1 MIMEFCRKN
10 RGSISIFL
18 LLVLLPMVTY
28 ATMIID
34 ASRLQSAK
42 TEISGAGDLAMSS
55 AMADYEATLHE
66 LYGLF
71 AMSPDEEQLKKN
83 VQSYFEKNIRN
94 SLGDEADKD
103 YIKKSAKEITDMAF
117 SSDEIDINEYDFD
130 NLINMNP
137 ENVEASYVKDSSL
150 ANPYIL
156 KRQIMEFMKY
166 RGPISCANNI
176 LSKFAA
182 FKDSSNQTTVVSNK
196 VDYSTKLN
204 SISDPCLA
212 TYELIEQYFKL
223 STDFDTIKNSL
234 DSRYAK
240 AKQLYQAATEI
251 MVGYCNLNEDMINF
265 DNVELEYNINTTNP
279 MTTEESIEK
288 TEERLNAIID
298 ITENNTEFENKYG
311 SFFIETNED
320 SDVDTLNFDSDA
332 SVNVDV
338 QYKSKSDNID
348 ITLRYL
354 ESYTRD
360 LINEN
365 NDFTNV
371 DEIEKNIEKAN
382 NLINSVFEEPFKEDM
397 LEFYQNAETYNKLV
411 ENYEEC
417 VGVYNSTSDTEN
429 EKDVEVLAEYQKK
442 LNKFELVNNKLKEL
456 KKEVIRLKEK
466 VNNKEIYMSY
476 ANQCI
481 EEAYTL
487 INEYAEKI
495 SALNSKAQEIESKLG
510 VVLNNLNEIE
520 AAKENWKKSVDSV
533 SDENIKSNFQSDY
546 DAEKEKF
553 DREKINNLKNI
564 FSDLKGKHAAD
575 EANVRSVTYFDL
587 KFANNGEPIRTYN
600 RYINDGLIN
609 KDTVYNASNFKCQ
622 SNLSKGFK
630 PTDDDEKQIKSN
642 EFYKQIEEMYKNSQD
657 KQHSL
662 NEDQK
667 GEVNNVNNFAE
678 NGTNLNSGS
687 EVKRETA
694 NGGSININLEPET
707 SSNEMTSEQAE
718 EFIKNKFKTIT
729 GNSSGNINN
738 TQIVESDKKDSKEA
752 GKEYSE
758 KGDNAKDSLNKAKD
772 FLSEIGR
779 VADQLGSFVY
789 LEEYVTEMF
798 SCDTDLITKDN
809 KDASI
814 TTLAGKRMDKN
825 NSEFYG
831 SEIEYILW
839 GNSDPTKNITYNYGL
854 IYMIRFALN
863 AIYAFTSVEIQSYA
877 LEIATAIAGWTV
889 VGVPIVQAIV
899 TIVFALAESAFDIYT
914 LKQGESVPIYKSVST
929 WVCSPTG
936 AINAVVKEAT
946 KELMNKAKEKVIE
959 MSDEAFE
966 KLESELAENVDAG
979 TKELT
984 DYLEN
989 TAKNQING
997 IYSEVQNNIVK
1008 PFIDNLAQ
1016 YVDVNKDI
1024 NVNKSIDDAFE
1035 KAKASAESYVNGLGE
1050 GMQKEIANKLWSL
1063 FETNCLDSLKSQV
1076 KQKLNSKEPFTIS
1089 DLINTQMETLKKE
1102 TTDIVNEYIKKATD
1116 KLKKGILDEGG
1127 KIIDNAK
1134 GQVKSIISENMD
1146 SLSESITSKIP
1157 SSNGSTTGTNSIT
1170 SKFNSLNYKE
1180 YCKIFVFIRI
1190 AADEKG
1196 VLNNTA
1202 KIIQCN
1208 VNKKKNGF
1216 CMGKAYTMVQIS
1228 SDIRMNTLFPWA
1240 VSVDMDESNNEES
1253 INSDI
1258 KNAQS
1263 DSILI
1268 RYNAVNGY

>member
-103 YIKKSAKEITDMAF
+103 YIKESAKKITDMAF

-223 STDFDTIKNSL
+223 SDEFNKIKDSL
-234 DSRYAK
+234 DSRYGK
-240 AKQLYQAATEI
+240 AKQLYQVATI
-251 MVGYCNLNEDMINF
+251 VMVGDC
-265 DNVELEYNINTTNP
+265 
-279 MTTEESIEK
+279 
-288 TEERLNAIID
+288 
-298 ITENNTEFENKYG
+298 
-311 SFFIETNED
+311 
-320 SDVDTLNFDSDA
+320 
-332 SVNVDV
+332 
-338 QYKSKSDNID
+338 
-348 ITLRYL
+348 
-354 ESYTRD
+354 
-360 LINEN
+360 
-365 NDFTNV
+365 
-371 DEIEKNIEKAN
+371 
-382 NLINSVFEEPFKEDM
+382 
-397 LEFYQNAETYNKLV
+397 
-411 ENYEEC
+411 
-417 VGVYNSTSDTEN
+417 
-429 EKDVEVLAEYQKK
+429 K
-442 LNKFELVNNKLKEL
+442 LNKDKIVFETIEDIQYNGETEEDILLDIETKLNEIININNDESGVLEKQFGSFETDDDNNSSTFTPNAELDGLRQDKSIWEVSLNEIRTNAADWAKHIMDYDIPEGYITNIQENVDNYNYFKAKYVENKQKIIKFKKYIDTYDKLVQDYSVHCQAFCNQTDDDDKKDEILNKYQKFCSKSSLNPL
-456 KKEVIRLKEK
+456 CCLYYWQNYLGEVKNLYNTEYI
-466 VNNKEIYMSY
+466 VY
-476 ANQCI
+476 ADECVRK
-481 EEAYTL
+481 AYTL

-510 VVLNNLNEIE
+510 VVLNSLNEIE

-553 DREKINNLKNI
+553 DREKINNLKSI
-564 FSDLKGKHAAD
+564 FSELKGKHSTD
-575 EANVRSVTYFDL
+575 EADVRSVTYL
-587 KFANNGEPIRTYN
+587 GCEFAAKKQHIG
-600 RYINDGLIN
+600 YINYYTDFNIVN
-609 KDTVYNASNFKCQ
+609 KDTVFGSDSFQYT

-657 KQHSL
+657 KPGL

-678 NGTNLNSGS
+678 NGTGLSGDSS

-729 GNSSGNINN
+729 GNNSGNINN

-758 KGDNAKDSLNKAKD
+758 KGNNAKDSLNKAQQ

-779 VADQLGSFVY
+779 VADELGSFVY

-798 SCDTDLITKDN
+798 SCDTDLIKKDN

-914 LKQGESVPIYKSVST
+914 LKQGESVPIYKSAST
-929 WVCSPTG
+929 WVCSLTG
-936 AINAVVKEAT
+936 LGKAAAQEVTKGLMDEA
-946 KELMNKAKEKVIE
+946 KKKVIE

-966 KLESELAENVDAG
+966 KLESELNGEVEKG

-984 DYLEN
+984 DYLTN
-989 TAKNQING
+989 TAENQING

-1016 YVDVNKDI
+1016 YVDVKETID
-1024 NVNKSIDDAFE
+1024 VDESIDEAFE
-1035 KAKASAESYVNGLGE
+1035 KAKDSAESYVSGLGE
-1050 GMQKEIANKLWSL
+1050 GMQKEIASSLWGL
-1063 FETNCLDSLKSQV
+1063 FKEKCLENLKTQV
-1076 KQKLNSKEPFTIS
+1076 KGKLNSKEPFTIS
-1089 DLINTQMETLKKE
+1089 ELINEQMGTLNEKTKKL
-1102 TTDIVNEYIKKATD
+1102 VNKYIGQATN
-1116 KLKKGILDEGG
+1116 KLKEGILDEGG
-1127 KIIDNAK
+1127 KIIDSAK
-1134 GQVKSIISENMD
+1134 GQVKSIISKNMD

-1157 SSNGSTTGTNSIT
+1157 SSNGSATGTNSIT

-1190 AADEKG
+1190 AADEKS

-1228 SDIRMNTLFPWA
+1228 SDIRMNTLFLWA

>member
-103 YIKKSAKEITDMAF
+103 YIKESAKKITDMAF

-204 SISDPCLA
+204 SISDPCLE
-212 TYELIEQYFKL
+212 TYRLIEQYFKL

-240 AKQLYQAATEI
+240 AQQLYQVATI
-251 MVGYCNLNEDMINF
+251 VMVGDC
-265 DNVELEYNINTTNP
+265 
-279 MTTEESIEK
+279 
-288 TEERLNAIID
+288 
-298 ITENNTEFENKYG
+298 
-311 SFFIETNED
+311 
-320 SDVDTLNFDSDA
+320 
-332 SVNVDV
+332 
-338 QYKSKSDNID
+338 
-348 ITLRYL
+348 
-354 ESYTRD
+354 
-360 LINEN
+360 
-365 NDFTNV
+365 
-371 DEIEKNIEKAN
+371 
-382 NLINSVFEEPFKEDM
+382 
-397 LEFYQNAETYNKLV
+397 
-411 ENYEEC
+411 
-417 VGVYNSTSDTEN
+417 
-429 EKDVEVLAEYQKK
+429 K
-442 LNKFELVNNKLKEL
+442 LNKDKIEFETIEDIKYNGETEEEILSDIETKLNEIISIDNNGNGALEQQFGSFETDDNNQSTFTPNAELANLDAAKSNWGLRRTEIITNTADLAESTIEYHITDSDITNIQENVDSCNSTKAKYVENKQKIIEFKKYIDTYDKLVQDYYIYYERFCNQTDNND
-456 KKEVIRLKEK
+456 KKQEIFNKYQKFCSKSSLNPLCCLYYWQNYLGEVKNLYNTEYI
-466 VNNKEIYMSY
+466 VY
-476 ANQCI
+476 ANRCI
-481 EEAYTL
+481 EEAYRL

-553 DREKINNLKNI
+553 DREKINNLKSI
-564 FSDLKGKHAAD
+564 FSELKGKHATD

-667 GEVNNVNNFAE
+667 GEVNNVNNFAGD
-678 NGTNLNSGS
+678 GTNLNNSGS
-687 EVKRETA
+687 EVKREDT
-694 NGGSININLEPET
+694 NRGNININLEPET

-718 EFIKNKFKTIT
+718 EFIRNKFKTIT

-738 TQIVESDKKDSKEA
+738 TQIEEAGEKEDSKKA

-758 KGDNAKDSLNKAKD
+758 KGNNAKDSLNNAQS
-772 FLSEIGR
+772 FLSKIGEI
-779 VADQLGSFVY
+779 ADELGSYVY

-914 LKQGESVPIYKSVST
+914 LKQGESVPIYKSADT
-929 WVCSPTG
+929 WVCSLTG
-936 AINAVVKEAT
+936 VGKQAA
-946 KELMNKAKEKVIE
+946 KELIKVAKEKVVE

-966 KLESELAENVDAG
+966 KLESELNDDVSAG
-979 TKELT
+979 TQELT
-984 DYLEN
+984 DYLKN

-1102 TTDIVNEYIKKATD
+1102 TTDIVDEYIKKATD
-1116 KLKKGILDEGG
+1116 KLKEGILDGSG
-1127 KIIDNAK
+1127 KIIDSAK

-1157 SSNGSTTGTNSIT
+1157 SSNGSATGTNSIT

-1208 VNKKKNGF
+1208 VNKKKNVF

>member
-103 YIKKSAKEITDMAF
+103 YIKKSAKKITDMAF
-117 SSDEIDINEYDFD
+117 SSDEIDINDYDFD

-137 ENVEASYVKDSSL
+137 ENINASYVTDSSL

-166 RGPISCANNI
+166 RGPISCVNNI

-212 TYELIEQYFKL
+212 TYELIEQYFDL
-223 STDFDTIKNSL
+223 STDFNKIKDSL
-234 DSRYAK
+234 DSRYGK
-240 AKQLYQAATEI
+240 AQLLYQAATEI

-279 MTTEESIEK
+279 MTTKESIEE
-288 TEERLNAIID
+288 TEKRLNEIID
-298 ITENNTEFENKYG
+298 ITENNTDFENKYG
-311 SFFIETNED
+311 SFSIETNED
-320 SDVDTLNFDSDA
+320 DVDTLNFDSDA
-332 SVNVDV
+332 SVNVNV

-348 ITLRYL
+348 ITLQYL
-354 ESYTRD
+354 ESYTHD
-360 LINEN
+360 LINGDRVLDNIN
-365 NDFTNV
+365 NIK
-371 DEIEKNIEKAN
+371 DEIEKAN
-382 NLINSVFEEPFKEDM
+382 RLINPVFEEPFKENM
-397 LEFYQNAETYNKLV
+397 LEFYKNAETYNKLV
-411 ENYEEC
+411 ENYKNC
-417 VGVYNSTSDTEN
+417 VGVYDSTIDTEN
-429 EKDVEVLAEYQKK
+429 GEDVEDVEVLVEYQKK
-442 LNKFELVNNKLKEL
+442 LNKFELVNNKLTEL
-456 KKEVIRLKEK
+456 KNAVIRLQEK
-466 VNNKEIYMSY
+466 VNNKKIYMSY

-481 EEAYTL
+481 EEAYRL
-487 INEYAEKI
+487 IDEYAGKI
-495 SALNSKAQEIESKLG
+495 SDLYFKAKEINSKLND
-510 VVLNNLNEIE
+510 VLYNLNEIE

-546 DAEKEKF
+546 DAEKDKF
-553 DREKINNLKNI
+553 NRKQIEALRDIFLNLTK
-564 FSDLKGKHAAD
+564 SHGTD
-575 EANVRSVTYFDL
+575 ELNVRSVTYFDL

-600 RYINDGLIN
+600 RYIDDGLIN
-609 KDTVYNASNFKCQ
+609 KDTMYSAINFKCQ
-622 SNLSKGFK
+622 SDLSKGFK
-630 PTDDDEKQIKSN
+630 PTEDDEKQIKSN
-642 EFYKQIEEMYKNSQD
+642 EFYKQIEEMYKNSQN
-657 KQHSL
+657 KPGL

-667 GEVNNVNNFAE
+667 GEVNNVNDFAK
-678 NGTNLNSGS
+678 NGTGLSGDSS

-694 NGGSININLEPET
+694 NENSISIDLGVQ
-707 SSNEMTSEQAE
+707 S
-718 EFIKNKFKTIT
+718 
-729 GNSSGNINN
+729 GNSENTTNYGTVNNATIEESG
-738 TQIVESDKKDSKEA
+738 EKEDSKKA
-752 GKEYSE
+752 GEEYSE
-758 KGDNAKDSLNKAKD
+758 KGNNAKSSLENAKG
-772 FLSEIGR
+772 FLLEIGK
-779 VADQLGSFVY
+779 VADQLGSYVY

-798 SCDTDLITKDN
+798 SCDTDRIKKDG

-814 TTLAGKRMDKN
+814 TTLAGQKMDKN

-839 GNSDPTKNITYNYGL
+839 GQENPTANITYNYGL

-914 LKQGESVPIYKSVST
+914 LKQGESVPIYKSAST
-929 WVCSPTG
+929 WVCSLTG
-936 AINAVVKEAT
+936 LGKAAAQEVT
-946 KELMNKAKEKVIE
+946 KKLMDEAKEKVIE

-966 KLESELAENVDAG
+966 KLESELATNVDAG

-1016 YVDVNKDI
+1016 YVDVNESID
-1024 NVNKSIDDAFE
+1024 VDKSIDDAFE
-1035 KAKASAESYVNGLGE
+1035 KATTSAESYVNGLGE
-1050 GMQKEIANKLWSL
+1050 GMQKEIANSLWAL
-1063 FETNCLDSLKSQV
+1063 FKEKCLENLKDQV
-1076 KQKLNSKEPFTIS
+1076 KQKLNSKKTFTIS
-1089 DLINTQMETLKKE
+1089 GLINEQMKTLKKE
-1102 TTDIVNEYIKKATD
+1102 TTDIVNKYIKKATD
-1116 KLKKGILDEGG
+1116 KLKESILDGSG
-1127 KIIDNAK
+1127 KIIDSAK

-1190 AADEKG
+1190 AADEKS

-1208 VNKKKNGF
+1208 VNKKKKNEF

>member
-103 YIKKSAKEITDMAF
+103 YIKESAKKITDMAF

-204 SISDPCLA
+204 SISDPCLE

-223 STDFDTIKNSL
+223 STDFDIIKDSL

-240 AKQLYQAATEI
+240 AKQLYQVATI
-251 MVGYCNLNEDMINF
+251 VMVGDCKLNKDKIVFETIEDIQYDGETEEDILLDIETKLNEIISI
-265 DNVELEYNINTTNP
+265 DNNGSGALEQQFGSFETDDNNNYKFTPNKELADLDAAKSAWGLSLKE
-279 MTTEESIEK
+279 IEDIADSFVK
-288 TEERLNAIID
+288 YDDIRDPENDIKLMQSHID
-298 ITENNTEFENKYG
+298 SCNSTKAKYFENKQKI
-311 SFFIETNED
+311 IEFKKYI
-320 SDVDTLNFDSDA
+320 DTYDKLVQDYSVHCQAFCNQTDDDDKKDEILNKYQIFW
-332 SVNVDV
+332 
-338 QYKSKSDNID
+338 SKSSLNP
-348 ITLRYL
+348 LCLHYWQNYL
-354 ESYTRD
+354 GE
-360 LINEN
+360 
-365 NDFTNV
+365 V
-371 DEIEKNIEKAN
+371 KN
-382 NLINSVFEEPFKEDM
+382 L
-397 LEFYQNAETYNKLV
+397 YNTEYIV
-411 ENYEEC
+411 YADEC
-417 VGVYNSTSDTEN
+417 VR
-429 EKDVEVLAEYQKK
+429 K
-442 LNKFELVNNKLKEL
+442 
-456 KKEVIRLKEK
+456 
-466 VNNKEIYMSY
+466 
-476 ANQCI
+476 
-481 EEAYTL
+481 AYTL

-510 VVLNNLNEIE
+510 VVLNSLNEIE
-520 AAKENWKKSVDSV
+520 AAKKNWKTSVDSV

-553 DREKINNLKNI
+553 DREKINNLKSI
-564 FSDLKGKHAAD
+564 FYELKGKHAAD
-575 EANVRSVTYFDL
+575 EADVRSVTYL
-587 KFANNGEPIRTYN
+587 GCEFAAKKQHIG
-600 RYINDGLIN
+600 YINYYTDFNIVN
-609 KDTVYNASNFKCQ
+609 KDTVFGSDSFQYT

-642 EFYKQIEEMYKNSQD
+642 EFYKQIEEMHKNSQN
-657 KQHSL
+657 KPGL
-662 NEDQK
+662 NKDQK

-678 NGTNLNSGS
+678 NGTNLNDSGS
-687 EVKRETA
+687 EVKREDT
-694 NGGSININLEPET
+694 NGGNININLEPET

-738 TQIVESDKKDSKEA
+738 TQIEESGEKDSKKA
-752 GKEYSE
+752 GEEYSK
-758 KGDNAKDSLNKAKD
+758 KGNNAKDSLNKAQQ

-779 VADQLGSFVY
+779 VADELGSFVY

-814 TTLAGKRMDKN
+814 TTLAGKKMDKN

-839 GNSDPTKNITYNYGL
+839 GQENPTANITYNYGL

-914 LKQGESVPIYKSVST
+914 LKQGESVPIYKSADT
-929 WVCSPTG
+929 WVCSLTG
-936 AINAVVKEAT
+936 LGKAAAQEVT
-946 KELMNKAKEKVIE
+946 KKLMDEAKEKVVE

-966 KLESELAENVDAG
+966 KLESELNGEVEKG

-984 DYLEN
+984 DYLTN
-989 TAKNQING
+989 TAENQING

-1016 YVDVNKDI
+1016 YVDVKETID
-1024 NVNKSIDDAFE
+1024 VDESIDEAFE
-1035 KAKASAESYVNGLGE
+1035 KAKDSAESYVSGLGE
-1050 GMQKEIANKLWSL
+1050 GMQKEIASSLWGL
-1063 FETNCLDSLKSQV
+1063 FKEKCLENLKTQV
-1076 KQKLNSKEPFTIS
+1076 KGKLNSKEPFTIS
-1089 DLINTQMETLKKE
+1089 ELINEQMGTLNEKTKKL
-1102 TTDIVNEYIKKATD
+1102 VNKYIGQATN
-1116 KLKKGILDEGG
+1116 KLKEGILDEGG
-1127 KIIDNAK
+1127 KIIDSAK

-1157 SSNGSTTGTNSIT
+1157 SSSNGSTTGTNSIT

-1208 VNKKKNGF
+1208 VNKKKNVF

>member
-103 YIKKSAKEITDMAF
+103 YIKESAKKITDMAF

-223 STDFDTIKNSL
+223 SDEFNKIKESL

-240 AKQLYQAATEI
+240 AQQLYQVATI
-251 MVGYCNLNEDMINF
+251 VMVGDC
-265 DNVELEYNINTTNP
+265 
-279 MTTEESIEK
+279 
-288 TEERLNAIID
+288 
-298 ITENNTEFENKYG
+298 
-311 SFFIETNED
+311 
-320 SDVDTLNFDSDA
+320 
-332 SVNVDV
+332 
-338 QYKSKSDNID
+338 
-348 ITLRYL
+348 
-354 ESYTRD
+354 
-360 LINEN
+360 
-365 NDFTNV
+365 
-371 DEIEKNIEKAN
+371 
-382 NLINSVFEEPFKEDM
+382 
-397 LEFYQNAETYNKLV
+397 
-411 ENYEEC
+411 
-417 VGVYNSTSDTEN
+417 
-429 EKDVEVLAEYQKK
+429 K
-442 LNKFELVNNKLKEL
+442 LNKDKIEFETIEDIKYNGETKEEILSDIETKLNEIISIDNNGNGALEQQFGSFETDDNNNYKFTPNDELADLEVNKNAWGLSLKEIEDIADSFVKYDNIIDPDNDIKL
-456 KKEVIRLKEK
+456 MQSHIDSCNSTKAKYVENKQKIIYFKKYIDTYDKLVQDYYTYYQRFCNKTDDNDKKDEILNKYQIFWSKSSLNPLCCLYYWQNYLGEVKNLYNTEYI
-466 VNNKEIYMSY
+466 VY
-476 ANQCI
+476 ANRCI
-481 EEAYTL
+481 EEAYRL

-553 DREKINNLKNI
+553 DREKINNLKSI
-564 FSDLKGKHAAD
+564 FSELKGKHAAD
-575 EANVRSVTYFDL
+575 EADVRSVTYFDL

-600 RYINDGLIN
+600 RYIDNGLIN

-622 SNLSKGFK
+622 SNLSKDFK
-630 PTDDDEKQIKSN
+630 PTGNDKTQITSN
-642 EFYKQIEEMYKNSQD
+642 EFYQQIEKMYKSQD
-657 KQHSL
+657 KHSL
-662 NEDQK
+662 NEEQK
-667 GEVNNVNNFAE
+667 GEVNNVNNFAQ
-678 NGTNLNSGS
+678 NGTDLSGDSSS

-729 GNSSGNINN
+729 GNNSGNIND
-738 TQIVESDKKDSKEA
+738 TKIVESDKKDSKEA

-758 KGDNAKDSLNKAKD
+758 KGNNAKDSLNKAQQ
-772 FLSEIGR
+772 FLSKIGE
-779 VADQLGSFVY
+779 VADQLGSYVY

-798 SCDTDLITKDN
+798 SCDTDLIKKDN

-814 TTLAGKRMDKN
+814 TTLAGKKMDKN

-839 GNSDPTKNITYNYGL
+839 GQENPTANITYNYGL

-1190 AADEKG
+1190 VADEKS